1 MIITTYF
8 ITTLHPKFK
17 VVMLTTVVVSITK
30 FNNHYH
36 VVISKLVSITVC
48 CSDVHYTIFTVYD
61 FNVYNK
67 TIIYGTAQLQLHFST
82 RGHAWNHDKI
92 VLNPVTC

>member
-48 CSDVHYTIFTVYD
+48 CSDVHYTVFTVQLYKYKYINLD
-61 FNVYNK
+61 LMIHGAN
-67 TIIYGTAQLQLHFST
+67 TLLLIIS
-82 RGHAWNHDKI
+82 
-92 VLNPVTC
+92 

>member
-1 MIITTYF
+1 MKILHCVEAVSLHLLVIITTYF
-8 ITTLHPKFK
+8 MTALHPKFK

-48 CSDVHYTIFTVYD
+48 CSDVHYTVFTVKYWN
-61 FNVYNK
+61 FSK
-67 TIIYGTAQLQLHFST
+67 CAQCEYV
-82 RGHAWNHDKI
+82 R
-92 VLNPVTC
+92 V

>member
-1 MIITTYF
+1 MKILHCVEAVIVTTLVSDYHYIYF

-48 CSDVHYTIFTVYD
+48 CSNVHYTVFTVSHP
-61 FNVYNK
+61 F
-67 TIIYGTAQLQLHFST
+67 
-82 RGHAWNHDKI
+82 KI
-92 VLNPVTC
+92 QPM